1 MDDKYFLTEHETDEF
16 KVIDRNTMACK
27 HVIHFREM
35 VIREEDNL
43 GFKTMIC
50 IVCHVD
56 MKYNT
61 VFFSCRDKI
70 SVFDANTGIQ
80 VSCSIKP

>member
-1 MDDKYFLTEHETDEF
+1 MDDKYFLTEHDTGEF

-35 VIREEDNL
+35 VIREEDHL
-43 GFKTMIC
+43 GFKTLIC
-50 IVCHVD
+50 TVCHVN

-61 VFFSCRDKI
+61 VFLSCRNKI
-70 SVFDANTGIQ
+70 SVFDAYTGIR
-80 VSCSIKP
+80 VSRSIKS

>member
-1 MDDKYFLTEHETDEF
+1 MDDKYFLTEYETGEF
-16 KVIDRNTMACK
+16 EVIDRNTMACK

-35 VIREEDNL
+35 VTGEEEFL
-43 GFKTMIC
+43 RSK
-50 IVCHVD
+50 IVTSIGCHVN
-56 MKYNT
+56 MKYNK

-70 SVFDANTGIQ
+70 SVFDANTGLR